1 MFAEHLSAHQAK
13 ASLPV
18 VINGL
23 DYYDM
28 FKSRIIWR
36 KVPPKHRA
44 LIECHVLAR

>member
-1 MFAEHLSAHQAK
+1 MCRAFVGASSEGFA
-13 ASLPV
+13 PV